1 VQAAREI
8 IDRRQLG
15 LALVGVG
22 GVMCAQHVVDM
33 LAAGADVVQSATG
46 MMWHPLLAHE
56 YHELMWQQQQ
66 QRPPQKH
73 GQQPQRELQQF

>member
-1 VQAAREI
+1 VAAAREI

-22 GVMCAQHVVDM
+22 GVMCAQHAVDM

-46 MMWHPLLAHE
+46 MMWHPLLARE
-56 YHELMWQQQQ
+56 YHELVQRQQQQ
-66 QRPPQKH
+66 Q
-73 GQQPQRELQQF
+73 QQCLQQQ